1 MHYTQN
7 QKLEQVTEKTLV
19 IGVDIGSEDH
29 HARAFN
35 YRGIEY
41 SPKDFR
47 FSNDAKGFEAFQG
60 WMQSYVQMFGKE
72 KVIVGFEPTG
82 HYWYRFA
89 DFLKAFEIM
98 YVMVAPQHVKHSKEM
113 DDNTQRKDD
122 HKDPKVIA
130 KLVTDGRYIIPYV
143 PEGIYAE
150 LRTAYG
156 RYCELTETKVR
167 LENRITRWF
176 DIYFPEYREVYK
188 NPGAKT
194 GMMVLKK
201 APLPADVLK
210 LGADGINQLW
220 RNAKARA
227 AGKKRAE
234 TLVAA
239 AVRSTGRVGGD
250 AVRRDLWQMLE
261 EYELVMRHLDQMQ
274 VMLEELVAQ
283 IDGAERLL
291 RIKGIGFIT
300 VAGFFAEV
308 GDLSRFTDPKQIQKL
323 AGLSVVT
330 PDSSGKHNGQSEIS
344 RRGRKRLRMILF
356 RAAVSMVKSNRE
368 MKMLHEYFTTREQ
381 NPLKKMQSLMAI
393 AGKIIRVFYG
403 IMKNGTEYDPVRLL
417 TDIRRP
423 GPEKNAA

>member
-19 IGVDIGSEDH
+19 IGVDIGSENH
-29 HARAFN
+29 YARVFN

-41 SPKDFR
+41 SPKAFK
-47 FSNDAKGFEAFQG
+47 FGNNAKGNEAFQG
-60 WMQSYVQMFGKE
+60 WMQGFVRMNGAK

-82 HYWYRFA
+82 HYWYNFA
-89 DFLKAFEIM
+89 DFLKAQGIM
-98 YVMVAPQHVKHSKEM
+98 FVMVAPQHVKHSKEM

-122 HKDPKVIA
+122 HKDPRVIA
-130 KLVTDGRYIIPYV
+130 KLVTEGRYIIPYV

-150 LRTAYG
+150 LRTAYV

-176 DIYFPEYREVYK
+176 DIYFPEYREAYK
-188 NPGAKT
+188 DPGAKT
-194 GMMVLKK
+194 GMMVLRI
-201 APLPADVLK
+201 APLPADILK

-220 RNAKARA
+220 RSAKARG
-227 AGKKRAE
+227 AGIKRAE
-234 TLVAA
+234 ILVAA
-239 AVRSTGRVGGD
+239 AKRSTGRTGGD
-250 AVRRDLWQMLE
+250 AERLDLWQMLE
-261 EYELVMRHLDQMQ
+261 EYELVMRHLGQMQ
-274 VMLEELVAQ
+274 VMLEELVAK

-291 RIKGIGFIT
+291 RIKGVGFIT

-323 AGLSVVT
+323 AGLAVVT

-356 RAAVSMVKSNRE
+356 RAAMSMVKSNRE
-368 MKMLHEYFTTREQ
+368 MKTLHEYYTTREQ

-403 IMKNGTEYDPVRLL
+403 IMRNGTEYDPVRLL
-417 TDIRRP
+417 ADIRRP
-423 GPEKNAA
+423 GTDKNVA

>member
-19 IGVDIGSEDH
+19 IGVDIGSENH
-29 HARAFN
+29 YARAFN

-41 SPKDFR
+41 SQKAFK
-47 FSNDAKGFEAFQG
+47 FANNAKGFEAFQG
-60 WMQSYVQMFGKE
+60 WMQGYVRMNGAK

-82 HYWYRFA
+82 HYWYNLA
-89 DFLKAFEIM
+89 DYLKAQGIM
-98 YVMVAPQHVKHSKEM
+98 FVMVAPQHVKHSKEL

-130 KLVTDGRYIIPYV
+130 KLVTEGRYIIPYV

-150 LRTAYG
+150 LRTAYV

-176 DIYFPEYREVYK
+176 DIYFPEYREV
-188 NPGAKT
+188 
-194 GMMVLKK
+194 
-201 APLPADVLK
+201 
-210 LGADGINQLW
+210 GINQLW
-220 RNAKARA
+220 RSAKVKA
-227 AGKKRAE
+227 AGMKRAE

-239 AVRSTGRVGGD
+239 AKQSTGRAGGD

-261 EYELVMRHLDQMQ
+261 EYELVTRHLAEIQA
-274 VMLEELVAQ
+274 MLEELVAQ
-283 IDGAERLL
+283 INGAERLL
-291 RIKGIGFIT
+291 RIKGIGFTT
-300 VAGFFAEV
+300 VAGFFSEV

-356 RAAVSMVKSNRE
+356 RAAMSMVKSNKE
-368 MKMLHEYFTTREQ
+368 MKSLHEYYTTREQ

-403 IMKNGTEYDPVRLL
+403 MMKNGTDYDPVRLL

-423 GPEKNAA
+423 GKDKSAA

>member
-1 MHYTQN
+1 
-7 QKLEQVTEKTLV
+7 
-19 IGVDIGSEDH
+19 
-29 HARAFN
+29 
-35 YRGIEY
+35 
-41 SPKDFR
+41 
-47 FSNDAKGFEAFQG
+47 
-60 WMQSYVQMFGKE
+60 MQSYVQMFGKE

-167 LENRITRWF
+167 LENRITRWY

-274 VMLEELVAQ
+274 
-283 IDGAERLL
+283 G
-291 RIKGIGFIT
+291 
-300 VAGFFAEV
+300 
-308 GDLSRFTDPKQIQKL
+308 SCW
-323 AGLSVVT
+323 
-330 PDSSGKHNGQSEIS
+330 
-344 RRGRKRLRMILF
+344 
-356 RAAVSMVKSNRE
+356 
-368 MKMLHEYFTTREQ
+368 
-381 NPLKKMQSLMAI
+381 
-393 AGKIIRVFYG
+393 
-403 IMKNGTEYDPVRLL
+403 KNW
-417 TDIRRP
+417 
-423 GPEKNAA
+423 

>member
-1 MHYTQN
+1 MYYTQN

-19 IGVDIGSEDH
+19 IGVDIGSESH

-41 SPKDFR
+41 SQKDFK
-47 FSNDAKGFEAFQG
+47 FGNDAKGFEAFQG
-60 WMQSYVQMFGKE
+60 WMQGYVQKNGAK

-82 HYWYRFA
+82 HYWYNFA
-89 DFLKAFEIM
+89 DYLKALGIIF
-98 YVMVAPQHVKHSKEM
+98 VMVAPQHVKHSKEM
-113 DDNTQRKDD
+113 DDNSQRKDD
-122 HKDPKVIA
+122 HKDPRVIA
-130 KLVTDGRYIIPYV
+130 KLVTEGRYIIPYV

-156 RYCELTETKVR
+156 RYCELMETKVR

-194 GMMVLKK
+194 GMMVLRI

-210 LGADGINQLW
+210 LGANGINQLW
-220 RNAKARA
+220 RSEKVKA
-227 AGKKRAE
+227 AGMKRAE
-234 TLVAA
+234 TLVAVA
-239 AVRSTGRVGGD
+239 ARSTGRAGGD

-261 EYELVMRHLDQMQ
+261 EYELVTRHLAEMQ
-274 VMLEELVAQ
+274 IMLEELVAQ

-291 RIKGIGFIT
+291 RIKGVGFIT

-344 RRGRKRLRMILF
+344 RRGRKRLRLILF
-356 RAAVSMVKSNRE
+356 RAAMSLVKSNKE
-368 MKMLHEYFTTREQ
+368 MKMLHEYYTTREQ

-403 IMKNGTEYDPVRLL
+403 IMRNGTEYDPVRLL

-423 GPEKNAA
+423 GTDKNAA

>member
-89 DFLKAFEIM
+89 DFLKALEIM

-150 LRTAYG
+150 LRTAYS

-194 GMMVLKK
+194 GMMVLRI
-201 APLPADVLK
+201 APLPADVVK

-227 AGKKRAE
+227 AGMKRAE

-239 AVRSTGRVGGD
+239 AARSTGRVGGD

-274 VMLEELVAQ
+274 AMLEELVAQ

-291 RIKGIGFIT
+291 RIKGVGFIT

-323 AGLSVVT
+323 AGLAVVT

-356 RAAVSMVKSNRE
+356 RAAMSMVKSNRE
-368 MKMLHEYFTTREQ
+368 IKTLHEFYTTREQ

-403 IMKNGTEYDPVRLL
+403 IMRNGTEYDPVRLL
-417 TDIRRP
+417 ADIRRP
-423 GPEKNAA
+423 GTDKNVA

>member
-41 SPKDFR
+41 GSKVFK

-60 WMQSYVQMFGKE
+60 WMQSYVQMFGKK

-89 DFLKAFEIM
+89 DFLKALEIM
-98 YVMVAPQHVKHSKEM
+98 FVMVAPQHVKHSKEM

-122 HKDPKVIA
+122 HKDPRVIA
-130 KLVTDGRYIIPYV
+130 KLVTEGRYIIPYV
-143 PEGIYAE
+143 PEGVYAE

-156 RYCELTETKVR
+156 RYCELTETKIR

-194 GMMVLKK
+194 GMMVLKI

-210 LGADGINQLW
+210 LGAEGINQLW
-220 RNAKARA
+220 RSAKVKA
-227 AGKKRAE
+227 AGMKRAE
-234 TLVAA
+234 TLVTAA
-239 AVRSTGRVGGD
+239 ARSTGRVGGD

-261 EYELVMRHLDQMQ
+261 EYELVMRHLAQMQ

-323 AGLSVVT
+323 AGLAVVT

-356 RAAVSMVKSNRE
+356 RAAMSMVKSNKE
-368 MKMLHEYFTTREQ
+368 MKALHEYYTTREQ

-403 IMKNGTEYDPVRLL
+403 IMKNGTEYDPIRLL
-417 TDIRRP
+417 TDIKRP
-423 GPEKNAA
+423 GTEKTAA

>member
-150 LRTAYG
+150 LRTAYS

-194 GMMVLKK
+194 GMMVLRI
-201 APLPADVLK
+201 APLPADVVK

-227 AGKKRAE
+227 AGMKRAE

-239 AVRSTGRVGGD
+239 AARSTGRVGGD

-274 VMLEELVAQ
+274 AMLEELVAQ

-291 RIKGIGFIT
+291 RIKGVGFIT

-323 AGLSVVT
+323 AGLAVVT

-356 RAAVSMVKSNRE
+356 RAAMSMVKSNRE
-368 MKMLHEYFTTREQ
+368 IKTLHEFYTTREQ

-403 IMKNGTEYDPVRLL
+403 IMRNGTEYDPVRLL
-417 TDIRRP
+417 ADIRRP
-423 GPEKNAA
+423 GTDKNVA

>member
-7 QKLEQVTEKTLV
+7 QKIEQVTEKTLV

-29 HARAFN
+29 HARVFN
-35 YRGIEY
+35 HRGIEY
-41 SPKDFR
+41 GPKAFK
-47 FSNDAKGFEAFQG
+47 FSNDAKGFEAFRE
-60 WMQSYVQMFGKE
+60 WMQGHVLMNGAK

-89 DFLKAFEIM
+89 DFLKALGIM
-98 YVMVAPQHVKHSKEM
+98 FVMVAPQHVKHSKEL

-130 KLVTDGRYIIPYV
+130 KLVIDGRYIIPYV
-143 PEGIYAE
+143 PEGVYAE
-150 LRTAYG
+150 LRTAYV
-156 RYCELTETKVR
+156 RYCELTETKIR

-176 DIYFPEYREVYK
+176 DIHFPEYREVYK

-194 GMMVLKK
+194 GMMVLKI

-210 LGADGINQLW
+210 LGAEGINQLW
-220 RNAKARA
+220 RSAKVKA
-227 AGKKRAE
+227 AGMKRAE

-239 AVRSTGRVGGD
+239 AARSTGRVGGD
-250 AVRRDLWQMLE
+250 AVRQDLWQMLE
-261 EYELVMRHLDQMQ
+261 EYELVMRHLTQMQ

-323 AGLSVVT
+323 AGLAVVT

-356 RAAVSMVKSNRE
+356 RAAMSMVKSNKE
-368 MKMLHEYFTTREQ
+368 MKALHEYYTTREQ

-403 IMKNGTEYDPVRLL
+403 IMKNGTEYNPVRLVA
-417 TDIRRP
+417 DIKRP
-423 GPEKNAA
+423 GTEKKVA

>member
-1 MHYTQN
+1 M
-7 QKLEQVTEKTLV
+7 TEKTLV
-19 IGVDIGSEDH
+19 IGVDIGSEEL

-41 SPKDFR
+41 SPKDFK
-47 FSNDAKGFEAFQG
+47 FGNDANGFEAFQG
-60 WMQSYVQMFGKE
+60 WMQGYVLMYGAK

-89 DFLKAFEIM
+89 DFLKALGIM
-98 YVMVAPQHVKHSKEM
+98 FVMVAPQHVKHSKEM

-130 KLVTDGRYIIPYV
+130 KLVTEGRYIIPYV

-156 RYCELTETKVR
+156 RYCGLTETKVR

-194 GMMVLKK
+194 GMMVLRI

-210 LGADGINQLW
+210 LGAEGINQLW
-220 RNAKARA
+220 RSAKVKA
-227 AGKKRAE
+227 AGIKRAE

-239 AVRSTGRVGGD
+239 AARSTGRVGGD

-261 EYELVMRHLDQMQ
+261 EYELVMRHLNQMQ

-283 IDGAERLL
+283 IEG
-291 RIKGIGFIT
+291 GNGFC
-300 VAGFFAEV
+300 G
-308 GDLSRFTDPKQIQKL
+308 SR
-323 AGLSVVT
+323 V
-330 PDSSGKHNGQSEIS
+330 
-344 RRGRKRLRMILF
+344 
-356 RAAVSMVKSNRE
+356 
-368 MKMLHEYFTTREQ
+368 
-381 NPLKKMQSLMAI
+381 
-393 AGKIIRVFYG
+393 
-403 IMKNGTEYDPVRLL
+403 
-417 TDIRRP
+417 
-423 GPEKNAA
+423 